1 MLHQKELVLNAEDT
15 KNFLAGVEVLRD
27 VVQRID
33 LQAMYAG
40 STNIAAASV
49 GSSKSTLA
57 QEVKI
62 HAEFPN
68 AVNHNEIEQAFDT
81 LINRAAQ
88 YANRK

>member
-1 MLHQKELVLNAEDT
+1 
-15 KNFLAGVEVLRD
+15 
-27 VVQRID
+27 
-33 LQAMYAG
+33 
-40 STNIAAASV
+40 V